1 MKRSIRFKSIDTAK
15 DWCEM
20 SRPKKPRV
28 SFRNEAQFGDKDFL
42 SLLPDDCLL
51 NIVSLLDL
59 ESLDVLEK
67 VNQKMRSFSK
77 LDIIRF
83 NKKHHY
89 EALTISDRFSVGCSF
104 ELIHHQASLNYTYA
118 LVRAPMGNDYKE
130 PTDPWHKVRNPPKPL
145 VLTEEKCRGKTLN
158 D

>member
-1 MKRSIRFKSIDTAK
+1 MKRPIRFKLIDTAK

-20 SRPKKPRV
+20 TRPKKPRA
-28 SFRNEAQFGDKDFL
+28 SFRNEAQFGENDFL
-42 SLLPDDCLL
+42 SVLPDDCLL

-59 ESLDVLEK
+59 ESLDVLES
-67 VNQKMRSFSK
+67 VSQKMRSFSK

-89 EALTISDRFSVGCSF
+89 EALTISDRFAVGCSF
-104 ELIHHQASLNYTYA
+104 ELIHHRSSLNYAYS
-118 LVRAPMGNDYKE
+118 LVRPPKGINYKE
-130 PTDPWHKVRNPPKPL
+130 PTDPWHKIRNPPKPL